1 MGTICADHH
10 ALKTGTVLHCAC
22 VVRSGDFQAAWTSQA
37 GTSIRATRIVMH
49 DASAHASWID
59 ALVATVHA
67 NPPSSSSSSQRPSTS
82 TTPSTPSSA
91 LVVEVHV
98 FGTAP
103 EAWIRYMDGK
113 EGVHAHRARLARDSV
128 RGGARGGTPGSTDV
142 EEETNDPD
150 AAVRCLRG
158 LFAGAEDRPVDRVP
172 VCFPVGEAAIMMDL
186 GTARGLRIDAVS
198 DLLVERCVTSCG
210 KKRLRQWFSFP
221 SISDE
226 SRASRLDTIE
236 ALASQ
241 RHVLATTQR
250 TLRRIGSGSEHAHS
264 VQMMWRNQTL
274 PKRDR
279 APTFLRFAKTLA
291 TLEDLHECAS
301 CLSVDSLSAISR
313 ARFLVESFLDEAQF
327 PDGMC
332 IRYGI
337 CEKLDELKAAH
348 FGMENMMTRIMAH
361 ERSRIPKELLRG
373 STELYEWHLVH
384 VPSVGVFVHVPHGL
398 MPPYL
403 EDTLGDWALAF
414 EPGGCLRRDLPGGLY
429 VSDSCRAL
437 NERYGNTMLEI
448 QDREAAFCNQLTDRL
463 LQAQEHLSSAFEV
476 VAEMDCFCALAE
488 LAIDQGMCRPRF
500 STGSTA
506 TLSID
511 GGWHPLLRAS
521 CASTPA
527 YGACGH
533 APKASLTSAAS
544 LAAPA
549 PVAPTPNDT
558 EFREGSRALV
568 VIGGPGTG
576 KGVYLE
582 QVAIICFLGSLGS
595 FVPAVR
601 AVIPPIDRIF
611 SLDACRESIHDSSF
625 SAGTRTVAEML
636 RWGSP
641 KSLFLVESFGSATV
655 SCDGVA
661 LAAAVIRDLALT
673 RGLVIFATHMRS
685 SLVDALR
692 GLRYHDAG
700 EEFFRVMHL
709 ATVEHFENQVPL
721 YDLRDG
727 EGGEGDIDRGALGF
741 YTGGDGSF
749 GARAEAVFSV
759 MSSASPASLDRDPR
773 FSISRALEAIA
784 AIASSD

>member
-1 MGTICADHH
+1 MGTI
-10 ALKTGTVLHCAC
+10 CAC
-22 VVRSGDFQAAWTSQA
+22 VVRSGCFQAAWTSQA
-37 GTSIRATRIVMH
+37 GTCIRATRIVMH
-49 DASAHASWID
+49 DSSAHASWID

-67 NPPSSSSSSQRPSTS
+67 NPTSPLSSSPRPSRLSTPPAAPPPSSVS
-82 TTPSTPSSA
+82 
-91 LVVEVHV
+91 VEVHI
-98 FGTAP
+98 FGSIP

-113 EGVHAHRARLARDSV
+113 EGVKAHRALSV
-128 RGGARGGTPGSTDV
+128 HEPMRVVASGGAGGGARAGIPGGMDV
-142 EEETNDPD
+142 EEETID

-158 LFAGAEDRPVDRVP
+158 LCNEAEDRPVHLVP
-172 VCFPVGEAAIMMDL
+172 VRFPGDETAIMMDL
-186 GTARGLRIDAVS
+186 GTARGLRIDAVA

-236 ALASQ
+236 SLASQ
-241 RHVLATTQR
+241 RHVLVTTQR
-250 TLRRIGSGSEHAHS
+250 ILRRIGGGSEHAHS

-274 PKRDR
+274 PKREH
-279 APTFLRFAKTLA
+279 AQILLRFAKTLA
-291 TLEDLHECAS
+291 NLEDLHECAS
-301 CLSVDSLSAISR
+301 CLSSDSLSAISR

-332 IRYGI
+332 IRYGV
-337 CEKLDELKAAH
+337 CEKLDELKTAH
-348 FGMENMMTRIMAH
+348 FGMETMMTRIMAH
-361 ERSRIPKELLRG
+361 ERSRIPKDLLRA
-373 STELYEWHLVH
+373 STELYEWHLAH
-384 VPSVGVFVHVPHGL
+384 VPSVGVFVHVPQGL

-437 NERYGNTMLEI
+437 NERYGSTMLEI

-463 LQAQEHLSSAFEV
+463 LQTQEHLSSAFEV

-488 LAIDQGMCRPRF
+488 LAIDQGMCRPEF
-500 STGSTA
+500 STGST
-506 TLSID
+506 LSIG
-511 GGWHPLLRAS
+511 GGWHPLLRS
-521 CASTPA
+521 LCASTPA
-527 YGACGH
+527 YGSCGY
-533 APKASLTSAAS
+533 APKASVASVAS

-558 EFREGSRALV
+558 EFQEGNRALV

-582 QVAIICFLGSLGS
+582 QVAIICFLGRLGS

-601 AVIPPIDRIF
+601 AVIPQIDRIF

-636 RWGSP
+636 RWGSS
-641 KSLFLVESFGSATV
+641 KSLFLLESFGSATV

-661 LAAAVIRDLALT
+661 LAAAVVRDLVST
-673 RGLVIFATHMRS
+673 RGKVIFATHMRS

-692 GLRYHDAG
+692 GLQPRDDG

-709 ATVEHFENQVPL
+709 ATVEHFENHVPL
-721 YDLRDG
+721 YVLRDG
-727 EGGEGDIDRGALGF
+727 DGSEGDVDGGALGF
-741 YTGGDGSF
+741 YTGEDGSF
-749 GARAEAVFSV
+749 RARAEVVLRV
-759 MSSASPASLDRDPR
+759 MSSSSPVSIDRDPR

-784 AIASSD
+784 AIASSE